1 VNFVR
6 NKKGQ
11 IRVIEAFFASVL
23 LLSSLSLIPLSQKF
37 PRYSED
43 EADVFSSVAHR
54 TLISLDAE
62 GQIAELIASRNW
74 SAIKNLIQSCFS
86 AAIWFNL
93 TVFDQNLSYLNDEVI
108 CNGGLISDRI
118 YSVDYVCAS
127 RSTNYTVW
135 LIRLQ
140 LATVS

>member
-1 VNFVR
+1 VKLLKNR
-6 NKKGQ
+6 KGQ

-37 PRYSED
+37 PRYPED
-43 EADVFSSVAHR
+43 EADVLSSVAYR
-54 TLISLDAE
+54 TLINLDAE
-62 GQIAELIASRNW
+62 GQLAELVASRNW

-86 AAIWFNL
+86 ATIWFNL

-127 RSTNYTVW
+127 ASANYTVC

>member
-1 VNFVR
+1 MKLLKNR
-6 NKKGQ
+6 KGQ

-37 PRYSED
+37 PRYPED
-43 EADVFSSVAHR
+43 EADVLSSVAYR
-54 TLISLDAE
+54 TLINLDAE
-62 GQIAELIASRNW
+62 GQLAELVASRNW

-86 AAIWFNL
+86 ATIWFNL

-127 RSTNYTVW
+127 ASANYTVC